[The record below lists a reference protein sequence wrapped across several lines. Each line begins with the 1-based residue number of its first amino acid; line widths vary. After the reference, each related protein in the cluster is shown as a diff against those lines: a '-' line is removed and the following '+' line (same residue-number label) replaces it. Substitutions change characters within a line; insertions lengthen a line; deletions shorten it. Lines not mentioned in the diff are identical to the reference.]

1 MSDRHG
7 YHRRLR
13 GPLPTDDNKQALQK
27 SHADLGQQLAVISG
41 RLADVESRLGATS
54 DDLAAIEK
62 AAEEDA
68 AENGPIAAEPDN
80 DSKT

>member
-1 MSDRHG
+1 
-7 YHRRLR
+7 
-13 GPLPTDDNKQALQK
+13 
-27 SHADLGQQLAVISG
+27 
-41 RLADVESRLGATS
+41 VERRLGATS